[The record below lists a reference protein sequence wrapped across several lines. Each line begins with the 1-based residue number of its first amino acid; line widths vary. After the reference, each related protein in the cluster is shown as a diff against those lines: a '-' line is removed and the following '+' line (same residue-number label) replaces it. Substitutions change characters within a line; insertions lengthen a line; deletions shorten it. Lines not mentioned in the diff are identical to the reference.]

1 MRISRSGDWIS
12 QIKHLGGR
20 IFEKILVKSGVDAFN
35 GPQGRILDVL
45 WLEDGIS
52 AKELSKRTSLAGST
66 LTSML
71 DRMEAQ
77 NLVRR
82 APSPT
87 DRRAVLIFLTDEAR
101 RLKGKYDEVSAEMT
115 EIYFRGFSDSEVE
128 QFENALQRVLENLK
142 EEDKNE

>member
-1 MRISRSGDWIS
+1 M
-12 QIKHLGGR
+12 
-20 IFEKILVKSGVDAFN
+20 
-35 GPQGRILDVL
+35 
-45 WLEDGIS
+45 
-52 AKELSKRTSLAGST
+52 
-66 LTSML
+66 
-71 DRMEAQ
+71 
-77 NLVRR
+77 RR

-128 QFENALQRVLENLK
+128 QFEKALQRVLENLK